1 MKERGRSAG
10 SGLECGGMTSAV
22 VEEVGEVVVDLE
34 EELQPV
40 RSVAERERAMRGEV
54 KRVEATVFRRE
65 WGMG

>member
-1 MKERGRSAG
+1 
-10 SGLECGGMTSAV
+10 MTSAV